1 MTSPATN
8 SAWPVAT
15 RYQGKRCRGSF
26 ILAPITIATDAE
38 SPMTLKR
45 GPTRIGCTKT
55 NAVSKAPPIDR

>member
-15 RYQGKRCRGSF
+15 RYHGRRCRGSCIF
-26 ILAPITIATDAE
+26 APITMAIDAE
-38 SPMTLKR
+38 SPMTLKS